1 MQGGNTPCGIG
12 VRGLDHSIYPETR
25 GAERRGLVLLPPVS
39 GGGETTFPR
48 RSPAVE
54 TSRARREFN
63 DQPGARD
70 DCIGATEDR
79 AGTLP
84 FVRGVLR
91 PGATRLPHRG
101 VLRDR
106 ALPRYV
112 VWQLPHGPLRPGHCS
127 NGVESVIPGARVPTR
142 VPKCTQRE
150 RCIIFH
156 TRFVI

>member
-12 VRGLDHSIYPETR
+12 ARGLDHSIYPETR

-70 DCIGATEDR
+70 DCDATEDR

-101 VLRDR
+101 VLMGH
-106 ALPRYV
+106 ALPCYV
-112 VWQLPHGPLRPGHCS
+112 VWELP
-127 NGVESVIPGARVPTR
+127 T
-142 VPKCTQRE
+142 
-150 RCIIFH
+150 
-156 TRFVI
+156 

>member
-1 MQGGNTPCGIG
+1 MQGGDTPRGIG
-12 VRGLDHSIYPETR
+12 TRGLDHSIYPETR
-25 GAERRGLVLLPPVS
+25 GAERRGLVLLPPVT
-39 GGGETTFPR
+39 GRDETTFPR

-63 DQPGARD
+63 DQPGAPD

-101 VLRDR
+101 VLRDHD
-106 ALPRYV
+106 LPRYV
-112 VWQLPHGPLRPGHCS
+112 VW
-127 NGVESVIPGARVPTR
+127 
-142 VPKCTQRE
+142 
-150 RCIIFH
+150 
-156 TRFVI
+156 